1 MEERERIET
10 GWNRNCSCRTVRRHV
25 LVHMVGVLSWLV
37 MVRYQADGWQEVQ
50 QTGIKISSSYLQVR
64 GMAEFLINICRVLL
78 SGDTCDGRWRLGM
91 VVCLS
96 ITCTQTTRNL
106 LHEVEKS
113 AIRQAVNQGRRVVSG
128 LEGIGLKL
136 EIGVERKI
144 NFRFL
149 TL

>member
-1 MEERERIET
+1 
-10 GWNRNCSCRTVRRHV
+10 
-25 LVHMVGVLSWLV
+25 
-37 MVRYQADGWQEVQ
+37 
-50 QTGIKISSSYLQVR
+50 
-64 GMAEFLINICRVLL
+64 
-78 SGDTCDGRWRLGM
+78 M

-96 ITCTQTTRNL
+96 ITSTQTTRNL